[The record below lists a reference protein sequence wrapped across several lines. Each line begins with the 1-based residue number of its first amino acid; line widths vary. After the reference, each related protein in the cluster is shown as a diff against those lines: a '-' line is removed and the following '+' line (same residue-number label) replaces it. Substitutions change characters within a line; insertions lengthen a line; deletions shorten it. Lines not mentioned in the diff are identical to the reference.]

1 MIARSVPEIHCT
13 RKNVT
18 EEDRGQRTEEELG
31 ILGSGFDVQHSLEKY
46 SLQNTVPKN
55 TDRKNILCKKT
66 HCKKKHFRK
75 YTLEN
80 LM

>member
-13 RKNVT
+13 RKNV
-18 EEDRGQRTEEELG
+18 TEEELG